1 MKHHSTNTDINVK
14 QQHPKLKVV
23 FYCRVA
29 TAAQLEEPEVKKPVP
44 KLDITAP
51 VYRSEEILRQNLAM
65 ELDAIRPVSRLEAIL
80 RNNSK

>member
-14 QQHPKLKVV
+14 QQHPKLKVA

-29 TAAQLEEPEVKKPVP
+29 TAAQLEEPKVNKQVP
-44 KLDITAP
+44 RLDIPAP
-51 VYRSEEILRQNLAM
+51 VYRPKEILRKNFAM